1 MSGSESGSLTADIAC
16 FSFHPR
22 KVITTGEG
30 GMLTTRNPE
39 WDAQFRLLRQHCMS
53 VPDTKRHASA
63 EVIFEG
69 YPAVGFNYRMTD
81 MQAAVGCEQ
90 LKRLP
95 EIVDKRRELAARYE
109 SLLAP
114 IPGLGLPREPEWARS
129 NWQSYCV
136 RLPEVVDQK
145 GVMQSMLDAGI
156 ATRRGIMCSPSRGR
170 LPRPMPG
177 PARPD

>member
-1 MSGSESGSLTADIAC
+1 
-16 FSFHPR
+16 
-22 KVITTGEG
+22 
-30 GMLTTRNPE
+30 MLTTRNPE

-95 EIVDKRRELAARYE
+95 EIVDKRRELAARYQA
-109 SLLAP
+109 LLHAH
-114 IPGLGLPREPEWARS
+114 PRPW
-129 NWQSYCV
+129 V
-136 RLPEVVDQK
+136 
-145 GVMQSMLDAGI
+145 
-156 ATRRGIMCSPSRGR
+156 ATRARVGPQQLAELLRPP
-170 LPRPMPG
+170 PRDRRTRSG
-177 PARPD
+177 